1 MDKIAEQKNRR
12 RTLSA
17 QNQYDENFNGGYSPE
32 ELEEAALIEREI
44 QNIPDMPEW
53 EPTEE
58 KFQALMAKAR
68 ERGLFTDGEHSE
80 VKENEKTDA
89 LENTNE
95 NEQNPKEKSNRKQKI
110 CSMKKKVIKWSAV
123 AAATI
128 IGIFTVSMSS
138 EANRAYI
145 MQEVNRLFGNDVN
158 TELDNVEVKES
169 GRTVE
174 YAFEDI
180 ENTFGITMPE
190 FLYLPDNMEYLDYTL
205 DEEAQTA
212 IVRYSFGEQM
222 IYLAIFVN
230 NKEITRLTQED
241 NGVYLYDI
249 DNELVPEL
257 RCTLWKIFEEG
268 DKQPTYSLKWNYKN
282 VYYEFLGKINEEE
295 MSKIAE
301 EIFY

>member
-190 FLYLPDNMEYLDYTL
+190 FFYLPKEMEYQDYML

-212 IVRYSFGEQM
+212 IIRYSYKDQI
-222 IYLAIFVN
+222 IYITVFVN
-230 NKEITRLTQED
+230 NKEISRLAQED
-241 NGVYLYDI
+241 TGMHLFDI
-249 DNELVPEL
+249 SSQLLPEL
-257 RCTLWKIFEEG
+257 KSSLWEIYEDG
-268 DKQPTYSLKWNYKN
+268 DKQTTYSLKWNYKN
-282 VYYEFLGKINEEE
+282 AYYEILGKI
-295 MSKIAE
+295 SKQEIENIAR
-301 EIFY
+301 EIVY

>member
-17 QNQYDENFNGGYSPE
+17 QDQYDENFNGGYSPE
-32 ELEEAALIEREI
+32 ELEEAALIEKEI

-58 KFQALMAKAR
+58 KFQALMAKVR
-68 ERGLFTDGEHSE
+68 ERGLFTEGEHSE

-95 NEQNPKEKSNRKQKI
+95 NEQNPAKQSNRKQKI

-123 AAATI
+123 AAATV

-158 TELDNVEVKES
+158 TELDNVEVKET
-169 GRTVE
+169 GRTME
-174 YAFEDI
+174 YAFQDI
-180 ENTFGITMPE
+180 ANTFNIKMPE
-190 FLYLPDNMEYLDYTL
+190 FFYMPEDMKYLDYTL
-205 DEEAQTA
+205 DESAQTA
-212 IVRYSFGEQM
+212 IVRYSYDKQM
-222 IYLAIFVN
+222 IYLAVFVN

-241 NGVYLYDI
+241 RGSYLCAINSHWVEELHMALWEVY
-249 DNELVPEL
+249 
-257 RCTLWKIFEEG
+257 EEG
-268 DKQPTYSLKWNYKN
+268 DEQPTYSLKWNYKN
-282 VYYEFLGKINEEE
+282 VYYEFLGKLGKEE
-295 MSKIAE
+295 MENIAK
-301 EIFY
+301 EIMY

>member
-17 QNQYDENFNGGYSPE
+17 QDQYDENFNGGYSPG

-68 ERGLFTDGEHSE
+68 ERGLFTEGEHSE

-110 CSMKKKVIKWSAV
+110 YSMKKKVIKWSAV

-158 TELDNVEVKES
+158 TGLNNVEVKES

-180 ENTFGITMPE
+180 ENTFNITMPE
-190 FLYLPDNMEYLDYTL
+190 FYYLPKEMEYLDYEL
-205 DEEAQTA
+205 DEEAQIA
-212 IVRYSFGEQM
+212 FVRYSYGGQM
-222 IYLAIFVN
+222 IYLSIFLN
-230 NKEITRLTQED
+230 NWEITRLSQED
-241 NGVYLYDI
+241 NGKYLCDI
-249 DNELVPEL
+249 QNQVLPDLT
-257 RCTLWKIFEEG
+257 CSLWKIYEEG
-268 DKQPTYSLKWNYKN
+268 DEQPTYSLKWNYKN
-282 VYYEFLGKINEEE
+282 VYYELLGKMKEEE
-295 MSKIAE
+295 ISKIAE

>member
-1 MDKIAEQKNRR
+1 MDKITEKKNRR
-12 RTLSA
+12 QTLSA
-17 QNQYDENFNGGYSPE
+17 RDQYDEKFNGGYSPK

-44 QNIPDMPEW
+44 QDIPDMPEW

-68 ERGLFTDGEHSE
+68 ERGMFPEGESSE
-80 VKENEKTDA
+80 VKVEEKTSTHKV
-89 LENTNE
+89 TNE
-95 NEQNPKEKSNRKQKI
+95 NEKNPAGKRNRKQKI
-110 CSMKKKVIKWSAV
+110 HSMKRKVIKWSAV

-128 IGIFTVSMSS
+128 LGIFTVSMSS

-190 FLYLPDNMEYLDYTL
+190 FLYLPDDMEYLDYTL
-205 DEEAQTA
+205 DEEAQIA
-212 IVRYSFGEQM
+212 FVRYSYGEQV
-222 IYLAIFVN
+222 IYLAVFLN
-230 NKEITRLTQED
+230 NWEITRLSQED
-241 NGVYLYDI
+241 SGNHLCDI
-249 DNELVPEL
+249 QNEIVSDL
-257 RCTLWKIFEEG
+257 TSSLWEIYEEG
-268 DKQPTYSLKWNYKN
+268 DIKPTYSLKWNYKN
-282 VYYEFLGKINEEE
+282 VYYEFLGKVNKDE
-295 MSKIAE
+295 MQKIAKNM
-301 EIFY
+301 FY

>member
-17 QNQYDENFNGGYSPE
+17 QDQYDENFNGGYSPE
-32 ELEEAALIEREI
+32 ELEEAALIEKEI

-68 ERGLFTDGEHSE
+68 ERGLFTEGEHSE

-95 NEQNPKEKSNRKQKI
+95 NEQNPAKQSNRKQKI

-123 AAATI
+123 AAATV

-158 TELDNVEVKES
+158 TELDNVEVKAT
-169 GRTVE
+169 GRTEE
-174 YAFEDI
+174 YAFQEI
-180 ENTFGITMPE
+180 ENTFNIKMPE
-190 FLYLPDNMEYLDYTL
+190 FFYFPKQMEYLDYTI
-205 DEEAQTA
+205 DEDAQIA
-212 IVRYSFGEQM
+212 FIRYSYGEQ
-222 IYLAIFVN
+222 ISYLVVYIN
-230 NKEITRLTQED
+230 DKEITRLSQED
-241 NGVYLYDI
+241 TGVCLCDI
-249 DNELVPEL
+249 QSDGLPDL
-257 RCTLWKIFEEG
+257 TSSLWEIYEEG
-268 DKQPTYSLKWNYKN
+268 DEQPTYSLKWTYKN
-282 VYYEFLGKINEEE
+282 VYFEILGKINKEELQKIGKE
-295 MSKIAE
+295 ML
-301 EIFY
+301 Y

>member
-68 ERGLFTDGEHSE
+68 ERGLFTEGEHSE

-158 TELDNVEVKES
+158 TELDNVEVKET
-169 GRTVE
+169 GRTEE
-174 YAFEDI
+174 YAFQDI
-180 ENTFGITMPE
+180 ANTFNIKMPE
-190 FLYLPDNMEYLDYTL
+190 FFYFPKQMEYLDYTI
-205 DEEAQTA
+205 DEDAQIA
-212 IVRYSFGEQM
+212 FIRYSYGEQ
-222 IYLAIFVN
+222 ISYLVVYIN
-230 NKEITRLTQED
+230 DKEITRLSQED
-241 NGVYLYDI
+241 TGVCLCDI
-249 DNELVPEL
+249 QSDGLPDL
-257 RCTLWKIFEEG
+257 TSSLWEIYEEG
-268 DKQPTYSLKWNYKN
+268 DEQPTYSLKWTYKN
-282 VYYEFLGKINEEE
+282 VYFEILGKINKEELQKIGKE
-295 MSKIAE
+295 ML
-301 EIFY
+301 Y

>member
-17 QNQYDENFNGGYSPE
+17 QDQYDENFNGGYSPE

-190 FLYLPDNMEYLDYTL
+190 FFYLPKEMEYQDYML

-212 IVRYSFGEQM
+212 IIRYSYKDQI
-222 IYLAIFVN
+222 IYITVFVN
-230 NKEITRLTQED
+230 NKEISRLAQED
-241 NGVYLYDI
+241 TGMHLFDI
-249 DNELVPEL
+249 SSQLLPEL
-257 RCTLWKIFEEG
+257 RSSLWEIYEDG
-268 DKQPTYSLKWNYKN
+268 DKQTTYSLKWNYKN
-282 VYYEFLGKINEEE
+282 AYYEILGKI
-295 MSKIAE
+295 SKQEIENIAR
-301 EIFY
+301 EIVY

>member
-158 TELDNVEVKES
+158 TGLNNVEVKES

-174 YAFEDI
+174 YAFQDI
-180 ENTFGITMPE
+180 ENTFNITMPG
-190 FLYLPDNMEYLDYTL
+190 FYYLPRGMEYLDYTL
-205 DEEAQTA
+205 DEDAQTA
-212 IVRYSFGEQM
+212 IIRYSYGEQM
-222 IYLAIFVN
+222 LYLAIFIN
-230 NKEITRLTQED
+230 NKEMTRLTQED
-241 NGVYLYDI
+241 EGVYLYNI
-249 DNELVPEL
+249 ENELFPEL
-257 RCTLWKIFEEG
+257 SCTLWEIFEEG
-268 DKQPTYSLKWNYKN
+268 DEQPTYSLKWNYKN
-282 VYYEFLGKINEEE
+282 VYYEFLGKMNEEE
-295 MSKIAE
+295 MSKIAK

>member
-68 ERGLFTDGEHSE
+68 ERGLFTEGEHSE

-158 TELDNVEVKES
+158 TGLNNVEVKES
-169 GRTVE
+169 GRTME

-190 FLYLPDNMEYLDYTL
+190 FLYLPDGLEYSDYTL
-205 DEEAQTA
+205 DEDAQTA
-212 IVRYSFGEQM
+212 IIKFSFGEQM

-230 NKEITRLTQED
+230 NKEITRLAQED
-241 NGVYLYDI
+241 NGVYLCDI
-249 DNELVPEL
+249 DNELLPEL
-257 RCTLWKIFEEG
+257 SCALWKIYEEG
-268 DKQPTYSLKWNYKN
+268 DEQPTYSLKWNYRN
-282 VYYEFLGKINEEE
+282 VFYEFLGKMNEKEI
-295 MSKIAE
+295 SKIAE
-301 EIFY
+301 GIFY

>member
-180 ENTFGITMPE
+180 ENTFNITMPE
-190 FLYLPDNMEYLDYTL
+190 FFYLPKEMEYQDYML

-212 IVRYSFGEQM
+212 IIRYSYKDQI
-222 IYLAIFVN
+222 IYITVFVN
-230 NKEITRLTQED
+230 NKEISRLAQED
-241 NGVYLYDI
+241 TGMHLFDI
-249 DNELVPEL
+249 SSQLLPEL
-257 RCTLWKIFEEG
+257 KSSLWEIYEDG
-268 DKQPTYSLKWNYKN
+268 DKQTTYSLKWNYKN
-282 VYYEFLGKINEEE
+282 AYYEILGKI
-295 MSKIAE
+295 SKQEIENIAR
-301 EIFY
+301 EIVY

>member
-1 MDKIAEQKNRR
+1 MDKITEKKNRR
-12 RTLSA
+12 QTLSA
-17 QNQYDENFNGGYSPE
+17 RDQYDEKFNGGYSPK

-44 QNIPDMPEW
+44 QDIPDMPEW

-68 ERGLFTDGEHSE
+68 ERGMFPEGESSE
-80 VKENEKTDA
+80 VKVEEKTSTPKVSNENEK
-89 LENTNE
+89 
-95 NEQNPKEKSNRKQKI
+95 NPAGKRNRKQKI
-110 CSMKKKVIKWSAV
+110 HSMKRKVIKWSAV

-128 IGIFTVSMSS
+128 LGIFTVSMSS

-180 ENTFGITMPE
+180 ENTFNITMPG
-190 FLYLPDNMEYLDYTL
+190 FYYLPKGMEYLDYML
-205 DEEAQTA
+205 DEDAQTA
-212 IVRYSFGEQM
+212 IVRYSYGEQM
-222 IYLAIFVN
+222 LYLAIFIN
-230 NKEITRLTQED
+230 NKEMTRLTQED
-241 NGVYLYDI
+241 DGVYLYNI
-249 DNELVPEL
+249 DNELFPEL
-257 RCTLWKIFEEG
+257 SCTLWEIFEEG
-268 DKQPTYSLKWNYKN
+268 DEQPTYSLKWNYKN
-282 VYYEFLGKINEEE
+282 IYYEFLGKMDEEE
-295 MSKIAE
+295 MSKIAK

>member
-17 QNQYDENFNGGYSPE
+17 QDQYDENFNGGYSPG

-68 ERGLFTDGEHSE
+68 ERGLFTEGEHSE

-180 ENTFGITMPE
+180 ENTFNITMPE
-190 FLYLPDNMEYLDYTL
+190 FFYLPKGMEYLDYEL
-205 DEEAQTA
+205 DEEAQIA
-212 IVRYSFGEQM
+212 FVRYSYGGQM
-222 IYLAIFVN
+222 IYLSIFLN
-230 NKEITRLTQED
+230 NWEITRLSQED
-241 NGVYLYDI
+241 NGEYLCDVQNQVLP
-249 DNELVPEL
+249 DLT
-257 RCTLWKIFEEG
+257 CSLWEIYEEG
-268 DKQPTYSLKWNYKN
+268 DEQPTYSLKWNYKN
-282 VYYEFLGKINEEE
+282 VYYELLGKMKEEE
-295 MSKIAE
+295 ISKIAE

>member
-17 QNQYDENFNGGYSPE
+17 QDQYDENFNGGYSPG

-68 ERGLFTDGEHSE
+68 ERGLFTEGEYSE
-80 VKENEKTDA
+80 AKENEKTDA

-110 CSMKKKVIKWSAV
+110 YSMKKKVIKWSAV

-145 MQEVNRLFGNDVN
+145 MQEVNRLFGSDVN
-158 TELDNVEVKES
+158 TGLNNVEVKES

-174 YAFEDI
+174 YAFQDI

-190 FLYLPDNMEYLDYTL
+190 FFYLPKEMEYQDYML

-212 IVRYSFGEQM
+212 IIRYSYKDQI
-222 IYLAIFVN
+222 IYITVFVN
-230 NKEITRLTQED
+230 NKEISRLAQED
-241 NGVYLYDI
+241 TGMHLFDI
-249 DNELVPEL
+249 SSQLLPEL
-257 RCTLWKIFEEG
+257 KSSLWEIYEDG
-268 DKQPTYSLKWNYKN
+268 DKQTTYSLKWNYKN
-282 VYYEFLGKINEEE
+282 AYYEILGKI
-295 MSKIAE
+295 SKQEIENIAR
-301 EIFY
+301 EIVY

>member
-158 TELDNVEVKES
+158 TGLNNVEVKES

-190 FLYLPDNMEYLDYTL
+190 FYYLPKGMEYLDYTI
-205 DEEAQTA
+205 DAEAQIA
-212 IVRYSFGEQM
+212 FIRYSYGNQI
-222 IYLAIFVN
+222 IYLSVLLN
-230 NKEITRLTQED
+230 DKEVTRLTQED
-241 NGVYLYDI
+241 TGALLCDI
-249 DNELVPEL
+249 QNEMIPEL
-257 RCTLWKIFEEG
+257 SCSIWEIYEEE
-268 DKQPTYSLKWNYKN
+268 DEQPTYSLKWNYKN
-282 VYYEFLGKINEEE
+282 VYFDFFGKLNQEETVQ
-295 MSKIAE
+295 IAKN
-301 EIFY
+301 IFY

>member
-68 ERGLFTDGEHSE
+68 ERGLFTEGEHSE

-158 TELDNVEVKES
+158 TELDNVEVKET
-169 GRTVE
+169 GRTEE
-174 YAFEDI
+174 YAFQDI
-180 ENTFGITMPE
+180 ANTFNIKMPE
-190 FLYLPDNMEYLDYTL
+190 FFYMPEDMKYLDYTL
-205 DEEAQTA
+205 DESAQTA
-212 IVRYSFGEQM
+212 IVRYSYDKQM
-222 IYLAIFVN
+222 IYLAVFIN

-241 NGVYLYDI
+241 SGSYLCDINSHWVEELHMALWEVY
-249 DNELVPEL
+249 
-257 RCTLWKIFEEG
+257 EEG
-268 DKQPTYSLKWNYKN
+268 DEQPTYSLKWNYKN
-282 VYYEFLGKINEEE
+282 VYYEFLGKLGKEE
-295 MSKIAE
+295 MENIAK
-301 EIFY
+301 EIMY

>member
-17 QNQYDENFNGGYSPE
+17 QDQYDENFNGGYSPE

-68 ERGLFTDGEHSE
+68 ERGLFTEGEHSE

-110 CSMKKKVIKWSAV
+110 YSMKKKVIKWSAV
-123 AAATI
+123 AAATV

-158 TELDNVEVKES
+158 TELDNVEVKET
-169 GRTVE
+169 GRTEE
-174 YAFEDI
+174 YAFQDI
-180 ENTFGITMPE
+180 ANTFNIKMPE
-190 FLYLPDNMEYLDYTL
+190 FFYMPEDMKYLDYTL
-205 DEEAQTA
+205 DESAQTA
-212 IVRYSFGEQM
+212 IVRYSYDKQM
-222 IYLAIFVN
+222 IYLAVFIN

-241 NGVYLYDI
+241 SGSYLCDINSHWVEELHMALWEVY
-249 DNELVPEL
+249 
-257 RCTLWKIFEEG
+257 EEG
-268 DKQPTYSLKWNYKN
+268 DEQPTYSLKWNYKN
-282 VYYEFLGKINEEE
+282 VYYEFLGKLGKEE
-295 MSKIAE
+295 MENIAK
-301 EIFY
+301 EIMY

>member
-17 QNQYDENFNGGYSPE
+17 QDQYDENFNGGYSPG

-68 ERGLFTDGEHSE
+68 ERGLFTEGEHSE
-80 VKENEKTDA
+80 AKENEKTDA

-110 CSMKKKVIKWSAV
+110 YSMKKKVIKWSAV

-145 MQEVNRLFGNDVN
+145 MQEVNRLFGSDVN
-158 TELDNVEVKES
+158 TGLNNVEVKES

-174 YAFEDI
+174 YAFQDI

-190 FLYLPDNMEYLDYTL
+190 FFYLPKEMEYQDYML

-212 IVRYSFGEQM
+212 IIRYSYKDQI
-222 IYLAIFVN
+222 IYITVFVN
-230 NKEITRLTQED
+230 NKEISRLAQED
-241 NGVYLYDI
+241 TGMHLFDI
-249 DNELVPEL
+249 SSQLLPEL
-257 RCTLWKIFEEG
+257 KSSLWEIYEDG
-268 DKQPTYSLKWNYKN
+268 DLSL
-282 VYYEFLGKINEEE
+282 IH
-295 MSKIAE
+295 I
-301 EIFY
+301 